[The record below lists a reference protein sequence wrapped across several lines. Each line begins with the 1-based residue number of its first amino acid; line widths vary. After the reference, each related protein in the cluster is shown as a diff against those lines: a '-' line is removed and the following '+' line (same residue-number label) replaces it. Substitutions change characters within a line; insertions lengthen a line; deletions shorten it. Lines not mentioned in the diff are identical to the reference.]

1 MNRLNVIEQIK
12 LFGRPMRGDQVE
24 RMREADGEAKRL
36 EEAAADLDLECT
48 VLVIGKSGVGKSTLI
63 NNLLG
68 VDEDAPVPRHSGQG
82 RGGGGRGG
90 RGGVGGGGGGGGG
103 MRHVTGEVHGVKM
116 HFIDVPGLEPTRSEA
131 RRNKRILHAAKR
143 ATKKHMPDLVLYVDR
158 LDVPNYDFSDIPLL
172 REISG
177 TFGAAIWWNALIV
190 FTHGGSP
197 APEDSAG
204 NVANFDY
211 YQNHRGYVQ
220 VKESTHA
227 HTHAHTHARTHARLP
242 SPLPSP

>member
-90 RGGVGGGGGGGGG
+90 RG
-103 MRHVTGEVHGVKM
+103 
-116 HFIDVPGLEPTRSEA
+116 
-131 RRNKRILHAAKR
+131 
-143 ATKKHMPDLVLYVDR
+143 
-158 LDVPNYDFSDIPLL
+158 
-172 REISG
+172 
-177 TFGAAIWWNALIV
+177 
-190 FTHGGSP
+190 
-197 APEDSAG
+197 
-204 NVANFDY
+204 
-211 YQNHRGYVQ
+211 
-220 VKESTHA
+220 
-227 HTHAHTHARTHARLP
+227 
-242 SPLPSP
+242 